1 MTHGLCEP
9 VLLFPWA
16 HFLSFLRFSVEFCLV
31 VIALLWLVSSFV
43 SLLFY
48 FPFFLPVGDLLCVEV
63 PRQKM
68 VSESKLYLFTDL
80 ALIFFD
86 YYNFTL

>member
-31 VIALLWLVSSFV
+31 VIALLCLVSSFV

-48 FPFFLPVGDLLCVEV
+48 FPFFFPVGDLLCVEV
-63 PRQKM
+63 PRQM
-68 VSESKLYLFTDL
+68 VSESKLYLVTDL

-86 YYNFTL
+86 YYNFVL